1 MTDESFPRTRSAF
14 RRLEAVIDRLD
25 SAIVGRGELVGQI
38 DVLRAENAELRDV
51 TRAVSSRLDEA
62 IGRVQMA
69 LEG

>member
-25 SAIVGRGELVGQI
+25 AAIVGRGELVGQI

-62 IGRVQMA
+62 IGRVQTA